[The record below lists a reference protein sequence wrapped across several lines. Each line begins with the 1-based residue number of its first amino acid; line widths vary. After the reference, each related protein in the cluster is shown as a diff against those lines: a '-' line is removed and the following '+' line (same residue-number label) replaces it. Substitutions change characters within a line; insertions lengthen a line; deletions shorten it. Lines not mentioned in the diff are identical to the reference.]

1 MNVITIPELSTQMS
15 QQKLI
20 TEAGTAILAKT
31 LDQME
36 AGSAGMVDMMSR
48 SMMEQSVN
56 PNLGGNVDIMI

>member
-1 MNVITIPELSTQMS
+1 MSTLTIPELSIQLS

-20 TEAGTAILAKT
+20 TEVGTAILAKT

-56 PNLGGNVDIMI
+56 PNLGTNVDIMV

>member
-1 MNVITIPELSTQMS
+1 MNAITIPELSTQMS
-15 QQKLI
+15 QDKLM
-20 TEAGTAILAKT
+20 TEVGTAVLAKT

>member
-1 MNVITIPELSTQMS
+1 MNALTIPELSTQLS

-20 TEAGTAILAKT
+20 TEVGTAILAKT

-56 PNLGGNVDIMI
+56 PNLGTNVDIMV

>member
-1 MNVITIPELSTQMS
+1 MNTITIPELSIQMS
-15 QQKLI
+15 QDKRM
-20 TEAGTAILAKT
+20 TEVGTAILAKT

>member
-1 MNVITIPELSTQMS
+1 MNALTIPELSTQLS

-20 TEAGTAILAKT
+20 TEVGTAILAKT

-36 AGSAGMVDMMSR
+36 AGSAGMVDIMSR

-56 PNLGGNVDIMI
+56 PNLGTNVDIMV

>member
-1 MNVITIPELSTQMS
+1 MNAITIPELSTQMS
-15 QQKLI
+15 QQKLM
-20 TEAGTAILAKT
+20 TEVGTAILAKT

-36 AGSAGMVDMMSR
+36 TGSAGMVDMMSR